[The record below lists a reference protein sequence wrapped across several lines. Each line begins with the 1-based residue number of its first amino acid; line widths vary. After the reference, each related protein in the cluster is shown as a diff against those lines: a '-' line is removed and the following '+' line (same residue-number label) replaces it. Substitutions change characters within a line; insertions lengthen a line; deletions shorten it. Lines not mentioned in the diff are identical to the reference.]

1 MNCKKFQNVIALNL
15 IDGVPDSRVSETEK
29 HLESCPVCRQ
39 YYEALKE
46 QNLAV
51 FQNAS
56 PGGPSPENW
65 SRIKHLVFEK
75 QLARA
80 EARKVRFLWHS
91 LPRWSL
97 ALPVLAVMLVFSG
110 KGIDPGF
117 KVLPETEYYL
127 IGEVG
132 LSGDSAETE
141 ELLNFGSAAED
152 FLI

>member
-1 MNCKKFQNVIALNL
+1 VNCKKFQSVIALNL
-15 IDGVPDSRVSETEK
+15 VDGLPDSEASETEK

-46 QNLAV
+46 QSLAV

-56 PGGPSPENW
+56 PGGPSPETW
-65 SRIKHLVFEK
+65 SRIKHRIFEK
-75 QLARA
+75 QIACQ
-80 EARKVRFLWHS
+80 EAQKKRFTWRS
-91 LPRWSL
+91 LPRWAL
-97 ALPVLAVMLVFSG
+97 ALPVLAVVFTFQG
-110 KGIDPGF
+110 KGIEPGF
-117 KVLPETEYYL
+117 KALPETEYYL

-132 LSGDSAETE
+132 LSGDSVEAE